1 MGREGQRNDI
11 QEKAKERNPQES
23 DIGCESEGERGLAP
37 LSARSSPAGTP
48 PARHRCSRPA
58 VRRQHMWATTVEVKV
73 SSNAQEAL
81 AGGERVTSLCPN
93 EEQTSKH
100 TCKTA
105 TAKTSTGAALDDSNV
120 AWFQRKMVIRKRDVI
135 RAIEAVHRSPGDV
148 EADQHATRMW
158 QDLPKQAP
166 TATFTEEL
174 GSGFDVED
182 ANSSNVQTPLSWTP
196 VPWNDEEEEMRFPS
210 QRQIVDGSSRRQS
223 AASPANKLASFL
235 KSEVGSENALILSS
249 GHEITSPGE
258 GERRVMMPPSKT
270 HATEHGSVELLAL
283 RNMEDADVNLRRS
296 ARRGEDAVNMFKQ
309 GQVQLVVLRARSLSP
324 SALSAS
330 QWRPSTAASA
340 ALATVK
346 QVRDTK
352 ASLLRKNRGAN
363 VGIRRIM
370 LETIESDRGSD
381 TQMMPWRSRRRHMIP
396 AKAVLKDRDLA
407 TDFDMKLT
415 CLQMQQTAAQNG
427 FSE

>member
-1 MGREGQRNDI
+1 
-11 QEKAKERNPQES
+11 
-23 DIGCESEGERGLAP
+23 
-37 LSARSSPAGTP
+37 
-48 PARHRCSRPA
+48 
-58 VRRQHMWATTVEVKV
+58 
-73 SSNAQEAL
+73 
-81 AGGERVTSLCPN
+81 
-93 EEQTSKH
+93 
-100 TCKTA
+100 
-105 TAKTSTGAALDDSNV
+105 
-120 AWFQRKMVIRKRDVI
+120 
-135 RAIEAVHRSPGDV
+135 
-148 EADQHATRMW
+148 
-158 QDLPKQAP
+158 
-166 TATFTEEL
+166 
-174 GSGFDVED
+174 
-182 ANSSNVQTPLSWTP
+182 
-196 VPWNDEEEEMRFPS
+196 MRFPS

-223 AASPANKLASFL
+223 AASPANKPASFL
-235 KSEVGSENALILSS
+235 KSELGSEIALILSL

-296 ARRGEDAVNMFKQ
+296 ARRGEDAVNTFKQ

-381 TQMMPWRSRRRHMIP
+381 TQMMPWRSRRRHLIP